1 MEAEGYVY
9 RGRVNGALAVS
20 RALGDTSYKSQKH
33 LPPEIAKM
41 RTEASAEV
49 AELWS
54 SDVTDAFLI
63 IACDGIF
70 EEIDNKQAVALARAA
85 FQKYGVDDVGA
96 VAKSIIEWV
105 MLKGGTDNMT
115 CVIQVLDKDSLK
127 KLDSRTVGS
136 ECEACGLAYPAVLNA
151 GAVLRTTARDV
162 RHLDEPGLQR
172 YLKDVG
178 LYAPKVA
185 ELAMDGTDLL
195 AADLTSVDLDLSE
208 SDAAFL
214 RAALEWWDITSSCA
228 ENPKMY
234 AAIGG
239 GGRRASVEK
248 GYY

>member
-1 MEAEGYVY
+1 M
-9 RGRVNGALAVS
+9 
-20 RALGDTSYKSQKH
+20 
-33 LPPEIAKM
+33 
-41 RTEASAEV
+41 
-49 AELWS
+49 
-54 SDVTDAFLI
+54 
-63 IACDGIF
+63 
-70 EEIDNKQAVALARAA
+70 
-85 FQKYGVDDVGA
+85 
-96 VAKSIIEWV
+96 
-105 MLKGGTDNMT
+105 
-115 CVIQVLDKDSLK
+115 
-127 KLDSRTVGS
+127 
-136 ECEACGLAYPAVLNA
+136 
-151 GAVLRTTARDV
+151 
-162 RHLDEPGLQR
+162 QR

-195 AADLTSVDLDLSE
+195 AADLTSVDLDLSD